1 MISFMQGDPTTC
13 GYIRPEAQVAVH
25 HGVLKTMEASV
36 ESSVEMKEEL
46 QELKQIVDIV
56 VVDLWKLKKVKT
68 GEVKPEGET
77 KNWQIVLDCSS
88 QATVV
93 YSVVAFFVGVF
104 ISLVVV
110 GLWK

>member
-46 QELKQIVDIV
+46 QELKQIVESV
-56 VVDLWKLKKVKT
+56 VLDLWKLKKVKT

-88 QATVV
+88 QATV
-93 YSVVAFFVGVF
+93 AFFVGVF